1 MTRRR
6 ATMTARGRGTASVPR
21 QEWVTGPRGR
31 RGKAQAWSGGA
42 RGWEGF
48 RSLCSMS
55 RGFETD

>member
-1 MTRRR
+1 MSVHGKKSRNLSMTRRR

-42 RGWEGF
+42 RG
-48 RSLCSMS
+48 
-55 RGFETD
+55 